1 MGAYSINGT
10 LRTLVQFWK
19 QAPKVFVYVAAKGLT
34 IFNIKLGKGPLGVP
48 RMFAI
53 A

>member
-1 MGAYSINGT
+1 MVSVIVKVCVGAYSINGT

-34 IFNIKLGKGPLGVP
+34 ILTSNLVKVP
-48 RMFAI
+48 
-53 A
+53 